1 MKLIV
6 DGGEPPLD
14 TSSEQSDDSELEINK
29 LVSKSL
35 WLLLKNEVQ
44 YFRTLRSDLIRSIN
58 CSLTNIIY
66 SRKIDEVGQAILHNR
81 CQSIGRK
88 CHPQPTCRSHL
99 KQSALHYNGT
109 ANCLNEPLTSPTGS
123 KSIKKYHIRWQHW
136 TCSLTLSLYWDTTF
150 WVWAWMSVSKC

>member
-66 SRKIDEVGQAILHNR
+66 SRKIDEVGQAILHN
-81 CQSIGRK
+81 
-88 CHPQPTCRSHL
+88 
-99 KQSALHYNGT
+99 
-109 ANCLNEPLTSPTGS
+109 
-123 KSIKKYHIRWQHW
+123 
-136 TCSLTLSLYWDTTF
+136 
-150 WVWAWMSVSKC
+150 